1 MPDES
6 LLLLA
11 RDCLI
16 ITLKIAGPVLL
27 AGVVIGLFI
36 SVVQSATSLQD
47 QTISTVPKLIVM
59 LIAVVILLP
68 WITQRLVEYAG
79 ELFQLAMRL

>member
-36 SVVQSATSLQD
+36 SIVQSATSLQD

-59 LIAVVILLP
+59 LIAVVMLLP